1 MKSES
6 AVEDRV
12 RLLAPQ
18 LGGVLWRNNVG
29 AYKDDTGRQIRYGL
43 VNDSAKVNRKIKSSD
58 LIGVMPLVIRPEHVG
73 RTLGLFVAVECK
85 REGWQ
90 YGVTGGVRDAERE
103 AAQLKFLELVHEFGG
118 LACFAANAEDFE
130 VRWRLV

>member
-29 AYKDDTGRQIRYGL
+29 AYKDETGRLVRYGL

-73 RTLGLFVAVECK
+73 RTFGLFVAVECK
-85 REGWQ
+85 PEGWE
-90 YGVTGGVRDAERE
+90 YVIRGGARGQRE
-103 AAQLKFLELVHEFGG
+103 AAQLKFLELVHGFGG
-118 LACFAANAEDFE
+118 LALFAADTEDFE
-130 VRWRLV
+130 ARWRLV